1 MNLGEK
7 LKLLRRS
14 VNKKTLLEVSK
25 ETKLSV
31 SFLSDLE
38 RGQTRPSYDTLEK
51 LAAFY
56 KVNLNELLAT
66 VEKDKTATSEKILPT
81 ALQELLKDI
90 EVEPDIL
97 DLMLTAEQRSKNKP
111 MSKDD
116 WKKYY
121 YSLKMLLGR

>member
-14 VNKKTLLEVSK
+14 VNNKTLLEVSK

-66 VEKDKTATSEKILPT
+66 VEKDKTATSETVLPT

-90 EVEPDIL
+90 KVEPDIL

>member
-7 LKLLRRS
+7 LKLLRKS

-51 LAAFY
+51 LATFY

-66 VEKDKTATSEKILPT
+66 VEKDKTATSETILPT

-90 EVEPDIL
+90 KVEPDIL